1 MKKKSFMLSVLIL
14 AVGGLIAKIIG
25 AVYRIPLTYVLGAE
39 GLGLYQLVF
48 PLYSLLIILSSSG
61 VPTAIAKMVSER
73 AAKGKVRE
81 INQILGVSLVV
92 LSVFGLIGSL
102 LIFFGADAFAGL
114 QGNAS
119 SGLGFRAIAPAVFLV
134 AVLSSFRGYFQG
146 LSQMGHTAVSQ
157 ILEQVAKLVLGLIFA
172 YMFVGNGLMYGA
184 FGAVLGVT
192 ISEVVAVIYMVF
204 AWLFSRKK
212 LAEKLALAQ
221 AQERGNYEDE
231 HAFTNSAKSK
241 EAKNCGNSAETEA
254 SQHLQNL
261 LSPPVETCA
270 SKKTLTKELV
280 KTALPIT
287 FASIIIPLTFLV
299 DSLLVV
305 NLLKSIGYSTEQ
317 ATILYGLHSGVA
329 NSVINMPVV
338 ITLSI
343 ATALVPAICFQV
355 SSGKKDVS
363 VTAAKAIRVAL
374 LLALPCMLGLMLLSP
389 SILEFLYDAS
399 LRVGTIDE
407 PSVAALI
414 LRTGSFSVLFLAML
428 QVFTSILQSLNL
440 ARIPVY
446 SLLVASVVKIGLS
459 VALIMVPSLNILG
472 ATIANI
478 ACFFVAALINF
489 IFLKKRLDVRL
500 SVGKCLVP
508 VTIASLSMIAVILGL
523 NWALSSQSAYIS
535 LPITLVSAALVY
547 SSMLFVLGGADD
559 FRELFK
565 RPKA

>member
-241 EAKNCGNSAETEA
+241 EAKSCGNSAETEA

-317 ATILYGLHSGVA
+317 ATILYGLHSGVV

-389 SILEFLYDAS
+389 NILEFLYDAS

-523 NWALSSQSAYIS
+523 NWALASQSAYIS